1 MADIIKS
8 FFMGIL
14 QGITEFLPVS
24 SSGHLSLFRHFFNID
39 GGASGLFSAM
49 LHIGTL
55 VAVLISFYR
64 PIYDL
69 FIEFI
74 ACIKDIKDKKF
85 TFKLSRM
92 NETRRMLFM
101 FVISCVP
108 LLVLLLPAGGGKS
121 VKDAVEV
128 FSTDDS
134 ILAEGICFMITGFL
148 LLLGTAVSENTER
161 YRKVAPVPAFIIG
174 VAQFFAACFP
184 GISRSGSTIS
194 AGLCCKISKK
204 NMVRYSF
211 ILSIPAVIASAL
223 VEFKDALET
232 EEIIPVVPL
241 AVGVVTSAV
250 VGVFA
255 IRLLQ
260 FLLKKNKFKYFG
272 YYCLILGLIVTV
284 IGAVEAFTGIK

>member
-1 MADIIKS
+1 MAAIIKA
-8 FFMGIL
+8 FFMGVL
-14 QGITEFLPVS
+14 QGVTEFLPVS

-55 VAVLISFYR
+55 VAVLIAFYR
-64 PIYDL
+64 PVYDL

-74 ACIKDIKDKKF
+74 ACIKDIINKKF
-85 TFKLSRM
+85 TLKLSQM
-92 NETRRMLFM
+92 NETRRLLFM
-101 FVISCVP
+101 FVISCFP

-128 FSTDDS
+128 FASDDS
-134 ILAEGICFMITGFL
+134 ILAEGLCFMVTGFL
-148 LLLGTAVSENTER
+148 LLLGTAVCENTER
-161 YRKVAPVPAFIIG
+161 FRKVAPVPAFLIG

-211 ILSIPAVIASAL
+211 ILSIPAVLASGL
-223 VEFKDALET
+223 SEFKDVLET
-232 EEIIPVVPL
+232 EEIIPVAPL
-241 AVGVVTSAV
+241 VVGVITSAV

-260 FLLKKNKFKYFG
+260 VLLKKNKFKYFG
-272 YYCLILGLIVTV
+272 YYCLILGFVVTV
-284 IGAVEAFTGIK
+284 VGAVETFTGI

>member
-39 GGASGLFSAM
+39 GEASGLFSAM

-55 VAVLISFYR
+55 VAVLIAFYR

-69 FIEFI
+69 FVEFI
-74 ACIKDIKDKKF
+74 ACIKDIMNKKF
-85 TFKLSRM
+85 TFKLSRV

-134 ILAEGICFMITGFL
+134 ILAEGLCFMITGFL

-211 ILSIPAVIASAL
+211 ILSIPAVIASAV

-255 IRLLQ
+255 IKLLQ